1 MASCLGASPCLM
13 YIQLS
18 WFIVDSQS
26 LSNVSFTNAYFV
38 EILRRWWRFTNGPP
52 YIWNSTRTSRFL
64 VWTNQE
70 MATQTLPTQ
79 TYLVTTEWQSLP
91 SHNALF
97 RRRKNVHLSSLI
109 WTCQWIWTKND
120 LATSRSDLYCLRPS
134 SAYQSTDFVGWEIK
148 QNLNPP
154 EGLKFL

>member
-26 LSNVSFTNAYFV
+26 LSNVSFTNAYFCWM
-38 EILRRWWRFTNGPP
+38 LRRWWRFTIGPP
-52 YIWNSTRTSRFL
+52 YIWNSTRTSRSL

-79 TYLVTTEWQSLP
+79 TYLVTEWQNPFLP
-91 SHNALF
+91 TMHCLEE
-97 RRRKNVHLSSLI
+97 KTIVHLSSLV

-134 SAYQSTDFVGWEIK
+134 IAHQSTDFVGWEIK